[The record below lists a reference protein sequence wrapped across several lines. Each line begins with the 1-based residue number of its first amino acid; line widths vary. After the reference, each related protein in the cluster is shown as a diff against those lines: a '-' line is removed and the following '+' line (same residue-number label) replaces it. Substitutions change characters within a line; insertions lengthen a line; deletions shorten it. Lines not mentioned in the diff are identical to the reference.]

1 MTQGSSK
8 DADPIV
14 SSGWLALLEPP
25 TRAKV
30 LDACT
35 LRRSDRGKVLYRIGD
50 APDGLYGLISG
61 SIRLDTVQ
69 SDHGPTMLNIF
80 HAGSWLGEVE
90 MFSRIPRIT
99 TMIVLRPVEYLY
111 LPATAL
117 EFVSKAS
124 PEMWRALGHLAA
136 EHVSL
141 AVAGLDDL
149 TIRSPSLRIVAV
161 ILRLCSARLASNV
174 AEPVT
179 ELDVTQAEIAQMSNL
194 SRSVVG
200 QRLDVFEHEGLI
212 DRNYGRLVVRDVN
225 GLRRMLGIG

>member
-1 MTQGSSK
+1 MPVGDNLGGAQVTQGSWTE
-8 DADPIV
+8 ADPIV
-14 SSGWLALLEPP
+14 STGWLALLEPP

-35 LRRSDRGKVLYRIGD
+35 MRKSDRGKVLYRVGD

-117 EFVSKAS
+117 EFVGKAS
-124 PEMWRALGHLAA
+124 PGSGSRPTSCGCRP
-136 EHVSL
+136 
-141 AVAGLDDL
+141 G
-149 TIRSPSLRIVAV
+149 RS
-161 ILRLCSARLASNV
+161 SA
-174 AEPVT
+174 
-179 ELDVTQAEIAQMSNL
+179 
-194 SRSVVG
+194 
-200 QRLDVFEHEGLI
+200 
-212 DRNYGRLVVRDVN
+212 
-225 GLRRMLGIG
+225 